1 MREYITLV
9 LGELA
14 AWGIAMR
21 SPGPRGVVEEASGAY
36 KDVSAVVVASDG
48 AGLASLVARPHP
60 PVDLHQGARRPG
72 RSGL

>member
-36 KDVSAVVVASDG
+36 KDVSAVVVEI
-48 AGLASLVARPHP
+48 
-60 PVDLHQGARRPG
+60 G
-72 RSGL
+72 RAHV